1 MALDVK
7 GGANGILSGATTGAS
22 IGSIIPG
29 LGTTLGGVIGGG
41 LGLIG
46 GLFKG
51 DGEFKEKQKLMQQA
65 WEYEKEG
72 MGLQYNYGQQ
82 AADAEYKRNL
92 QMWKDTNFG
101 AQRAEMEKAGLSVG
115 LMYGNGGGQA
125 ASTAGGDGMQPSGPK
140 MNPVEAALQQQA
152 MGLQLKQIEAQNR
165 LASAETAKTLA
176 EANKIAGVD
185 TEGTKLDNEWKKVEN
200 RIQLSRENIEASNV
214 TAAEANAQKAVAEW
228 NSAVI
233 QAEIDADTKVERTQ
247 MIIEQL
253 ANMRKQGALMVANR
267 ELSEKQKEK
276 VEKEINYMFYELY
289 TKRMSAEA
297 AKDLAKATYEKVK
310 NEYELGKEHLSL
322 EEEKNLREWIYGGI
336 HEGAEIIKIITD
348 FLPAG
353 KATKVLKTIKEY
365 WDNNGNQSTTVTR
378 QMTE

>member
-22 IGSIIPG
+22 IGSVIPG

-51 DGEFKEKQKLMQQA
+51 DDGLKDKQKLMQQA

-72 MGLQYNYGQQ
+72 MAMQYNYGQQ
-82 AADAEYKRNL
+82 AADAEYQRNL

-185 TEGTKLDNEWKKVEN
+185 TEGAKLDNEWKKVEN

-247 MIIEQL
+247 MVIEQL
-253 ANMRKQGALMVANR
+253 ANMRKQGALMIANR

-276 VEKEINYMFYELY
+276 VEKEINYMFYKLY
-289 TKRMSAEA
+289 TERMSAEA
-297 AKDLAKATYEKVK
+297 AKNLAKATHEKVK
-310 NEYELGKEHLSL
+310 NEYELGKGHLSN
-322 EEEKNLREWIYGGI
+322 EDDKNLREWIYGGV

-353 KATKVLKTIKEY
+353 KATKVLKTIKEH